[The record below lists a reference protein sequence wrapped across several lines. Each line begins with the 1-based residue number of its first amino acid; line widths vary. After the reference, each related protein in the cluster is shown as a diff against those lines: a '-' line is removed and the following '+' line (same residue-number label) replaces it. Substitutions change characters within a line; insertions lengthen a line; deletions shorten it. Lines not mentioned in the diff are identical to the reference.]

1 MLVHA
6 FDRTSANRS
15 YDLDGRLHVAA
26 CRISRA
32 AVNDYRGD
40 EIPDYEKLGLDAN
53 RTYRLF
59 RASEE
64 LKSAAPTFD
73 NLPILREHCPVDAV
87 DYRPDLV
94 CGATA
99 ADSKFSA
106 PFLEN
111 GIVIWAADVIRDIE
125 SGEKKELSA
134 SYRFVADMTPGRT
147 DEGESFDGVMRQL
160 CGNHIAVVESG
171 RCGPSVV
178 VGDTKTTFDLDKFYK
193 RFPDMRRIGVAL

>member
-1 MLVHA
+1 
-6 FDRTSANRS
+6 
-15 YDLDGRLHVAA
+15 
-26 CRISRA
+26 
-32 AVNDYRGD
+32 
-40 EIPDYEKLGLDAN
+40 LGLSAD
-53 RTYRLF
+53 RTYRLL
-59 RASEE
+59 RDPDEI
-64 LKSAAPTFD
+64 AAAARTFD

-99 ADSKFSA
+99 ADSKFST

-134 SYRFVADMTPGRT
+134 SYRFVADMTPGT
-147 DEGESFDGVMRQL
+147 YEGESYDGVMRQL
-160 CGNHIAVVESG
+160 VGNHIAVVESG

-178 VGDTKTTFDLDKFYK
+178 VGDTKTTFDLEKFYE